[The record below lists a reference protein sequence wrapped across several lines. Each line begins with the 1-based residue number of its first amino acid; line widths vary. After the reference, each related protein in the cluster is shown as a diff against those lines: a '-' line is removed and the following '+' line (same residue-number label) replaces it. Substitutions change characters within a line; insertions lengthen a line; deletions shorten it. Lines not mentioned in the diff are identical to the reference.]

1 MKRIIDENGRL
12 FGKISVIDILFILV
26 VIAVCAAFYVKFNV
40 LDVTS
45 KAADMVPITY
55 RVTVYGV
62 RDYTIQALKA
72 GDLLYDND
80 NSGGQ
85 PIGAI
90 TDISV
95 QDAVRAVELTDGTIV
110 NGPVEGCYDVT
121 LTVRAEG
128 IVSETGRY
136 LVNRTYDVNV
146 NSERI
151 FCTKYAIFT
160 GTITGVSS

>member
-26 VIAVCAAFYVKFNV
+26 VIAVCAAFYTKFNV
-40 LDVTS
+40 LDVTN
-45 KAADMVPITY
+45 KAADTVPVTY
-55 RVTVYGV
+55 KVTVYGV
-62 RDYTIQALKA
+62 RDYTVQALKV

-90 TDISV
+90 TKIDV
-95 QDAVRAVELTDGTIV
+95 QDAVRPVELDNGVIV
-110 NGPVEGCYDVT
+110 TGPVEGCFDVT

-128 IVSETGRY
+128 IVSSTGRY
-136 LVNRTYDVNV
+136 LVNRTYDINV

-151 FCTKYAIFT
+151 FSTKYAIFT